1 MDTELHS
8 ACYGFLSSLAEHLPY
23 MLSTHV
29 DKILEFSNLSAEV
42 VLDDEAKQS
51 RISCLQFFAKQLAP
65 KDIFTSYQ
73 KNWAHAA
80 EAGYNAMTE
89 YLNILGIAIDK
100 HTKANISKNS
110 STLAT
115 IITQVMDLRRQKT
128 ANSDVGENE
137 LRQIETVEVEL
148 YEKALKM
155 IYKLN
160 DASFRPIF
168 TQIMEWTQAGL
179 SKSDETGLR
188 ARQYTVFGFL
198 ETFFDTLKSIVTNY
212 FAYVIDDA
220 VSIIEKVNPKYA
232 SQKPLWSRVLS
243 TLAKSFEHDQDEFW
257 QSPGRFNTI
266 LPILTSQ
273 FNHAS
278 TVDIQPYLI
287 PTLVELAVASDS
299 QAHQKE
305 LNSALMKC
313 LKSEQKAI
321 RLAAVK
327 TQQALTDRLGEEW
340 LSMLHEMLPRISE
353 LQEDDDEEVERETH
367 RWIVKIESVLGESL
381 DSMLQ

>member
-1 MDTELHS
+1 
-8 ACYGFLSSLAEHLPY
+8 
-23 MLSTHV
+23 
-29 DKILEFSNLSAEV
+29 
-42 VLDDEAKQS
+42 
-51 RISCLQFFAKQLAP
+51 
-65 KDIFTSYQ
+65 
-73 KNWAHAA
+73 
-80 EAGYNAMTE
+80 MTE
-89 YLNILGIAIDK
+89 YLDILGIAIDK
-100 HTKANISKNS
+100 HSKASISKNS

-115 IITQVMDLRRQKT
+115 IITQALDLRRQKVT
-128 ANSDVGENE
+128 SSGIGEAQ
-137 LRQIETVEVEL
+137 LKPIDAIESNL

-168 TQIMEWTQAGL
+168 TQIMEWTQPGL
-179 SKSDETGLR
+179 GKSDEAGLQ
-188 ARQYTVFGFL
+188 ARQYSVFGFL
-198 ETFFDTLKSIVTNY
+198 ETFFDTLKSIVTSY
-212 FAYVIDDA
+212 FTYVIDDA
-220 VSIIEKVNPKYA
+220 VSILEKVNPKEA
-232 SQKPLWSRVLS
+232 QQKKLWVRVLS

-266 LPILTSQ
+266 LPVLASQ
-273 FNHAS
+273 FLHAPQID
-278 TVDIQPYLI
+278 VHANLI
-287 PTLVELAVASDS
+287 PTVVELAVASDS

-305 LNSALMKC
+305 INGALMKC

-353 LQEDDDEEVERETH
+353 LQEDDDEEVEKETH
-367 RWIVKIESVLGESL
+367 RWIVKIEGVLGESL